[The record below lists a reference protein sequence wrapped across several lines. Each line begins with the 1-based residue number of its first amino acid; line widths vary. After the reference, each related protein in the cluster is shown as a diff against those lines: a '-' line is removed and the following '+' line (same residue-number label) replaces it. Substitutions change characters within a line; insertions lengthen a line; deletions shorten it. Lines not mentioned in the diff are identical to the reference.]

1 MILESAFLK
10 LPELMLSDT
19 QNRGRVEAMV
29 VQHLA
34 TGLQMELNCRSI
46 PFAYNHITVEKPYPV
61 QGQKGSVLRA
71 DLLFDA
77 IGTIPSTCRLDQYG
91 YKEKQWLEAKT
102 FFSKSRDLNPPK
114 TKNLGK
120 IVKDLIRLCIL
131 PQELQGRIRQ
141 NGRYMLL
148 VFDAHPSKYLAYSN
162 RNWAFSMFEK
172 ESSTVQIDLTQ
183 EPKFLVNAV
192 ISSDQLDAVIDI
204 SFKRYVFEPVADNPF
219 PIYWGYLFRLE
230 SFSISIEGEAIATNG
245 ESDEQWP
252 PDKIDQIQSIRL
264 KFISLLRGEDDI
276 TNY

>member
-10 LPELMLSDT
+10 LPELMLSDI

-46 PFAYNHITVEKPYPV
+46 PFAYNHITVEKPYPL
-61 QGQKGSVLRA
+61 QDQKGSVLRA

-77 IGTIPSTCRLDQYG
+77 NGTIPSTCRLDQYG

-102 FFSKSRDLNPPK
+102 FFSKSKDPKPPK

-131 PQELQGRIRQ
+131 PEELQGRIRQ

-148 VFDAHPSKYLAYSN
+148 VFDARPSKYLAYSK
-162 RNWAFSMFEK
+162 RDWALSLFEK
-172 ESSTVQIDLTQ
+172 ESKTVQINLTQ
-183 EPKFLVNAV
+183 ETKSLVNA
-192 ISSDQLDAVIDI
+192 ISSSDHLDAVIDI
-204 SFKRYVFEPVADNPF
+204 SFKRYVFEPVVDKPF
-219 PIYWGYLFRLE
+219 PTYWGYLFRLE
-230 SFSISIEGEAIATNG
+230 AFSISIAGETIATNG
-245 ESDEQWP
+245 EPDEYWP
-252 PDKIDQIQSIRL
+252 PDKIDQIRSIRL
-264 KFISLLRGEDDI
+264 KYISLLRGENDI
-276 TNY
+276 TNH